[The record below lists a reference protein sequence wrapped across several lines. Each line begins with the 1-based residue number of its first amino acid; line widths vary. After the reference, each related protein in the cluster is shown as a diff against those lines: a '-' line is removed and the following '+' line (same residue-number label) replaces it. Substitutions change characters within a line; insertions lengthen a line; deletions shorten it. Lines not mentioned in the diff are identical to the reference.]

1 MTIRLLPLLSLL
13 TRLSLAVSVALL
25 AIPGV
30 AQQNVATAT
39 GVPIYFAT
47 LTLHVHGKPINVYE
61 FTVSLYPM
69 NAPPPWPVGLWI
81 YTYVEVDQDSL
92 NNNVQSTWGQANWC
106 RWWINQ
112 VAVLEN
118 TTNPKS
124 TPYPFFEINL
134 PAVQQIETDEQ
145 IPVYPSG
152 SVTCWQVENEYGPGS
167 P

>member
-1 MTIRLLPLLSLL
+1 MTRRFCLLSLL
-13 TRLSLAVSVALL
+13 TRLALAVSVGLL

-30 AQQNVATAT
+30 AQQNVATET
-39 GVPIYFAT
+39 GVPVYFAS
-47 LTLHVHGKPINVYE
+47 LTLHVDGKPINVYE

-69 NAPPPWPVGLWI
+69 NTPPPWPTGLWM
-81 YTYVEVDQDSL
+81 YTYVEVDPDRL
-92 NNNVQSTWGQANWC
+92 NNEVQSTWGHANWC

-112 VAVLEN
+112 VAVRES
-118 TTNPKS
+118 TTNPQS
-124 TPYPFFEINL
+124 TPYPYFEINL
-134 PAVQQIETDEQ
+134 PAVQQIETDER